1 MRWTAALLCVLAAC
15 GPEPTQ
21 TLDDAVRAF
30 DAGRYAESLRVAKDV
45 QSRTQDL
52 ASRQQAAYLIGCASM
67 ELSRPGEARD
77 AFALAARSQD
87 PVVAGRALAKQ
98 GTLAVEDARW
108 SEAASAFSAAASK
121 LTGADADRAR
131 ELAREAAAKAAEPKS
146 GGARPAPTSTPA
158 PPKPAAGADTPD
170 ADDAP
175 PPIPAPVA
183 LPPVEADASWTVA
196 AGVFG
201 SETAARQRA
210 TNIAGEARRAGL
222 PKPRVLSVPAQDRKV
237 WVVEVGTF
245 ADKAKAEAA
254 RRKITTG
261 DTAVVR
267 SRAK

>member
-1 MRWTAALLCVLAAC
+1 MRAY
-15 GPEPTQ
+15 
-21 TLDDAVRAF
+21 
-30 DAGRYAESLRVAKDV
+30 DAGRYAESLRVAKEV
-45 QSRTQDL
+45 QAQTQDL

-67 ELSRPGEARD
+67 ELSRPAEARD

-98 GTLAVEDARW
+98 GALAVEDGRW
-108 SEAASAFSAAASK
+108 SEAARAFAAAAST
-121 LTGADADRAR
+121 LTGADADKAR

-146 GGARPAPTSTPA
+146 GGARLSPAQAPA
-158 PPKPAAGADTPD
+158 PPKPAAGTDAPG
-170 ADDAP
+170 ADDES

-183 LPPVEADASWTVA
+183 LPPVADDAPWTVA

-222 PKPRVLSVPAQDRKV
+222 PKPRVLPVPAQDRKV

-254 RRKITTG
+254 RKKITTG

-267 SRAK
+267 SRTK

>member
-1 MRWTAALLCVLAAC
+1 VRWTAALLCVLAAC
-15 GPEPTQ
+15 GPEPTR
-21 TLDDAVRAF
+21 TLDDAVRAY
-30 DAGRYAESLRVAKDV
+30 DAGRYAESLRVAKEV
-45 QSRTQDL
+45 QAQTQDL

-98 GTLAVEDARW
+98 GALAVEDGRW
-108 SEAASAFSAAASK
+108 SEAASAFSAAATK
-121 LTGADADRAR
+121 LTGADADKAR
-131 ELAREAAAKAAEPKS
+131 VLAREAAAKAAEPKS
-146 GGARPAPTSTPA
+146 GGARPSPAQAPT
-158 PPKPAAGADTPD
+158 PPKPAAGTEAPG
-170 ADDAP
+170 ADDEP

-183 LPPVEADASWTVA
+183 LPPVADDAPWTVA

-222 PKPRVLSVPAQDRKV
+222 PKPRVLPVPAQDRKV

-254 RRKITTG
+254 RKKITTG

>member
-45 QSRTQDL
+45 QARTQDL

-121 LTGADADRAR
+121 LTGADADKAR

-146 GGARPAPTSTPA
+146 GSVRPTPTPA
-158 PPKPAAGADTPD
+158 PAEPAAGAGTPD
-170 ADDAP
+170 ADGAP
-175 PPIPAPVA
+175 PPVPATVS
-183 LPPVEADASWTVA
+183 LPPVAADAPWTVA

-254 RRKITTG
+254 RKKITTG

>member
-1 MRWTAALLCVLAAC
+1 MLAAC

-45 QSRTQDL
+45 QARTQDL

-121 LTGADADRAR
+121 LTGADADKAR

-146 GGARPAPTSTPA
+146 GGVRPVPAPAPA
-158 PPKPAAGADTPD
+158 NPAAGAGTPD

-183 LPPVEADASWTVA
+183 LPPVAADAPWTVA

-222 PKPRVLSVPAQDRKV
+222 PKPRVLQVPAQDRKV

>member
-21 TLDDAVRAF
+21 TLDDTVRAF

-67 ELSRPGEARD
+67 ELSRPGESRD

-146 GGARPAPTSTPA
+146 GGA
-158 PPKPAAGADTPD
+158 
-170 ADDAP
+170 
-175 PPIPAPVA
+175 
-183 LPPVEADASWTVA
+183 
-196 AGVFG
+196 
-201 SETAARQRA
+201 
-210 TNIAGEARRAGL
+210 
-222 PKPRVLSVPAQDRKV
+222 
-237 WVVEVGTF
+237 
-245 ADKAKAEAA
+245 
-254 RRKITTG
+254 
-261 DTAVVR
+261 
-267 SRAK
+267 

>member
-45 QSRTQDL
+45 QARTQDL

-121 LTGADADRAR
+121 LTGADADKAR

-146 GGARPAPTSTPA
+146 GGARPAP
-158 PPKPAAGADTPD
+158 
-170 ADDAP
+170 
-175 PPIPAPVA
+175 PPISAPVA
-183 LPPVEADASWTVA
+183 LPPVEADAPWTVA

-222 PKPRVLSVPAQDRKV
+222 PKPRVLPVPAQDRKV

>member
-45 QSRTQDL
+45 QARTQDL

-121 LTGADADRAR
+121 LTGADADKAR

-146 GGARPAPTSTPA
+146 GGVRPAPTPA
-158 PPKPAAGADTPD
+158 PPKPAAGAGTPD

-183 LPPVEADASWTVA
+183 LPPVSPDAPWTVA

-222 PKPRVLSVPAQDRKV
+222 PKPRVLSVPAQDGKV

>member
-45 QSRTQDL
+45 QARTQDL

-146 GGARPAPTSTPA
+146 GDARP
-158 PPKPAAGADTPD
+158 
-170 ADDAP
+170 AP

-183 LPPVEADASWTVA
+183 LPPVASDAPWTVA

>member
-45 QSRTQDL
+45 QARTQDL

-121 LTGADADRAR
+121 LTGADADKAR

-146 GGARPAPTSTPA
+146 GGARPS
-158 PPKPAAGADTPD
+158 
-170 ADDAP
+170 
-175 PPIPAPVA
+175 PAPVA
-183 LPPVEADASWTVA
+183 LPPVAADAPWTIA

-222 PKPRVLSVPAQDRKV
+222 LKPRVLPVPAQDRKV

-254 RRKITTG
+254 RKKITTG

>member
-146 GGARPAPTSTPA
+146 GDARP
-158 PPKPAAGADTPD
+158 
-170 ADDAP
+170 AP

-183 LPPVEADASWTVA
+183 LPPVEADAPWTVA

>member
-1 MRWTAALLCVLAAC
+1 MRAY
-15 GPEPTQ
+15 
-21 TLDDAVRAF
+21 
-30 DAGRYAESLRVAKDV
+30 DAGRYAESLRVAKEV
-45 QSRTQDL
+45 QAQTQDL
-52 ASRQQAAYLIGCASM
+52 ASRQQAAYLVGCASM

-98 GTLAVEDARW
+98 GALAVEDGRW

-121 LTGADADRAR
+121 LTGADAEKAR

-146 GGARPAPTSTPA
+146 GGARPSPAQAPA
-158 PPKPAAGADTPD
+158 PPKPAAGTDAPG
-170 ADDAP
+170 ADDES

-183 LPPVEADASWTVA
+183 LPPVADDAPWTVA

-222 PKPRVLSVPAQDRKV
+222 AKPRVLQVPAQDRKV

-254 RRKITTG
+254 RKKITTG

>member
-1 MRWTAALLCVLAAC
+1 MRWTAALLCVLSAC

-21 TLDDAVRAF
+21 TLDDAVRAY

-45 QSRTQDL
+45 QARTQDL
-52 ASRQQAAYLIGCASM
+52 ASRQQAAYVVGCASM

-87 PVVAGRALAKQ
+87 PVVSGRALAKQ
-98 GTLAVEDARW
+98 GALAVEDGRW

-121 LTGADADRAR
+121 LNGPDGDKAR
-131 ELAREAAAKAAEPKS
+131 TLAREAAAKAAEPKP
-146 GGARPAPTSTPA
+146 GPARPAPAPPA
-158 PPKPAAGADTPD
+158 PPTPRPAEPD
-170 ADDAP
+170 ADDDP
-175 PPIPAPVA
+175 PPIPAPVS
-183 LPPVEADASWTVA
+183 LPQGSPDAPWTVA
-196 AGVFG
+196 AGVFS

-222 PKPRVLSVPAQDRKV
+222 PKPRVLAVPAQDRKV

-254 RRKITTG
+254 RKKITTG

>member
-1 MRWTAALLCVLAAC
+1 MRWTAALLCMLAAC

-21 TLDDAVRAF
+21 TLDDAVRAY

-45 QSRTQDL
+45 QARTQDL

-87 PVVAGRALAKQ
+87 PVVSGRALAKQ
-98 GTLAVEDARW
+98 GALAVEDGRW

-121 LTGADADRAR
+121 LTGPDGDTARA
-131 ELAREAAAKAAEPKS
+131 LAREAAAKAAEPKPDP
-146 GGARPAPTSTPA
+146 ARPAPPSPA
-158 PPKPAAGADTPD
+158 PPAPRPD
-170 ADDAP
+170 DPDVEDDPP
-175 PPIPAPVA
+175 PPIPAPVS
-183 LPPVEADASWTVA
+183 LPQGAPDAPWTVA
-196 AGVFG
+196 AGVFS

-222 PKPRVLSVPAQDRKV
+222 PKPRVLAVPAQDRKV

-254 RRKITTG
+254 RKKITTG

>member
-45 QSRTQDL
+45 QARTQDL

-146 GGARPAPTSTPA
+146 GDARP
-158 PPKPAAGADTPD
+158 
-170 ADDAP
+170 AP

-183 LPPVEADASWTVA
+183 LPPVEADAPWTDA

-201 SETAARQRA
+201 SEPAARQRA

-245 ADKAKAEAA
+245 ADQAKAEAA
-254 RRKITTG
+254 RRKITPG
-261 DTAVVR
+261 DTAVV
-267 SRAK
+267 